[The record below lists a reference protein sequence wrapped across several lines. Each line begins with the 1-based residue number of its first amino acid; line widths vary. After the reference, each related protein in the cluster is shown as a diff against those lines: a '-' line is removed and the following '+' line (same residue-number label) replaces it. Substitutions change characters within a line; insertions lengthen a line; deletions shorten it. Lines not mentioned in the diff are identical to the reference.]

1 MACSAPGG
9 VALKIFDTS
18 VITAILGPA
27 WELVATAARR
37 IRAQVA
43 ELVDALASG
52 ASGLKAVEV
61 RVFSWAP
68 SLFSLIENTQTS
80 FNQEHHLTQM
90 VHEGEEKMLLSSK

>member
-1 MACSAPGG
+1 MK
-9 VALKIFDTS
+9 LK
-18 VITAILGPA
+18 VGL
-27 WELVATAARR
+27 

-68 SLFSLIENTQTS
+68 VPFFHEKYPISIRISLGMSLRS
-80 FNQEHHLTQM
+80 
-90 VHEGEEKMLLSSK
+90 VHDRNEKMTYQRAELYLLVMVVLIIT